1 MRWAQDARGRLQRAA
16 LELFVEQ
23 GFAATTVPQIT
34 ARAGLTTRTFFRHF
48 ADKRE
53 VVFAGREIQEAAAAH
68 VAAAPPELSSLEVI
82 RFVLHRVA
90 EHRFEGAHAE
100 TVQWR
105 GIIDADPD
113 LRDRDARKRADLVR
127 ATTAAFEE
135 RGEPTIR
142 ATVLAELGVL
152 AFQITLD
159 TWAGDDSPPSM
170 STVADVVLREI
181 TGVVGA
187 PASTAGGVDEPA
199 DAFESGDRGDP
210 GSRTDQL
217 P

>member
-23 GFAATTVPQIT
+23 GFGATTIPEIT

-53 VVFAGREIQEAAAAH
+53 VVFAGREIQEAAAGL
-68 VAAAPPELSSLEVI
+68 VAAAPSALSPLEVI

-90 EHRFEGAHAE
+90 EARFEGAHAE

-105 GIIDADPD
+105 SIIDADPD

-127 ATTAAFEE
+127 ATTTAFEE
-135 RGEPTIR
+135 RGESTIR

-159 TWAGDDSPPSM
+159 TWAGADSPPPM
-170 STVADVVLREI
+170 SSVADAVLTEI
-181 TGVVGA
+181 TGVVGV
-187 PASTAGGVDEPA
+187 PVSTAHGEYQRAGS
-199 DAFESGDRGDP
+199 FEFADRGDP
-210 GSRTDQL
+210 DSRTSRL